1 MRISIIGAYGYTGR
15 LICEELEGAGMSFSI
30 FGRNIE
36 KLNALKDELKS
47 VSLVLA
53 LDMRVAEDVQQVI
66 ENSDIIVNCAG
77 PFTEEAQLLANS
89 TAENGKTYLDI
100 TGEVGFIRNS
110 WTRNNSKAQQSEALL
125 IHGCA
130 FESLVADLM
139 IQSLID
145 NTLRVKSI
153 RSFYWFNQKKISPG
167 TRLTMKLSKYRELL
181 KIVDGDWVIGDAT
194 KDQIPVRLS
203 SSEDDFMAVPYPL
216 PEIAYGHWNYQT
228 KSAESYLLLDRNQAM
243 FVGVGNRNDDSAIDV
258 LDKIRKFKQVG
269 PTKDELDIQRSI
281 LNIEI
286 EGEDG
291 KKLNAVGNAINMYQT
306 TAVAILLTIQKLI
319 NNPGK
324 HSGVLSPAKLFKG
337 EEKETLKALKV
348 EFVTEKSLIL
358 SDV

>member
-1 MRISIIGAYGYTGR
+1 
-15 LICEELEGAGMSFSI
+15 
-30 FGRNIE
+30 
-36 KLNALKDELKS
+36 
-47 VSLVLA
+47 
-53 LDMRVAEDVQQVI
+53 
-66 ENSDIIVNCAG
+66 
-77 PFTEEAQLLANS
+77 
-89 TAENGKTYLDI
+89 
-100 TGEVGFIRNS
+100 
-110 WTRNNSKAQQSEALL
+110 
-125 IHGCA
+125 
-130 FESLVADLM
+130 
-139 IQSLID
+139 
-145 NTLRVKSI
+145 
-153 RSFYWFNQKKISPG
+153 
-167 TRLTMKLSKYRELL
+167 
-181 KIVDGDWVIGDAT
+181 
-194 KDQIPVRLS
+194 
-203 SSEDDFMAVPYPL
+203 VPYPL